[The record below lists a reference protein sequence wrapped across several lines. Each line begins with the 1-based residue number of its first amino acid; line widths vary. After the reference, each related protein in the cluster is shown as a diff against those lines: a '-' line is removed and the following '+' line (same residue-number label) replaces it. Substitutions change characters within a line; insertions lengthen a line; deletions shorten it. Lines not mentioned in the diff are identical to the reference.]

1 MKCLK
6 LNNLIKNR
14 CLLLALFSI
23 HERKSYITP
32 LKFVICDVS
41 TLANQK
47 LVHQSMKAK
56 SASSEQHMFI

>member
-1 MKCLK
+1 MFE
-6 LNNLIKNR
+6 IKQSNEKQVF
-14 CLLLALFSI
+14 LLLALFSI

-32 LKFVICDVS
+32 LKFVVCDVS

-56 SASSEQHMFI
+56 SASYEQHMFI